1 MSKGGSDRAHA
12 DRDTALVGEV
22 EGYLK
27 ARICHLQ
34 AREEAEALC
43 SRLPWATT
51 AQAEEITRLY
61 IEQRLT
67 GTRHTLAHHIVELRD
82 QYENRYRELR
92 RDLLKR
98 HAASACVVLAGGAGL
113 TAVVDALWH

>member
-12 DRDTALVGEV
+12 DLNTALVGEV

-51 AQAEEITRLY
+51 AQAEEITRHY

-67 GTRHTLAHHIVELRD
+67 RTRHTLAHHLDELRD
-82 QYENRYRELR
+82 QYENRYQNY
-92 RDLLKR
+92 DVTCSN
-98 HAASACVVLAGGAGL
+98 AMSPVPVSSWPGAPASLPWS
-113 TAVVDALWH
+113 TP